1 MVVRLQIIN
10 RPYLYRISGCIIM
23 SSYHP
28 QHVSPTIPT
37 TVETF
42 GDATVT
48 TNTVPAYSGGA
59 PPARRK
65 TIQEKVKLINQGAY
79 GCVYRPNIQC
89 SGRPGKSKNFVSK
102 LQQKSTADNEVA
114 IGSTLAKI
122 PNFNYH
128 FAPIIRSCP
137 VQLSKLNPEYINAC
151 DVVKKDTTR
160 EFVLNRI
167 RFVGTETLEKYLS
180 GRIRRGYFILK
191 FFELHQYLI
200 QSVALMVEHN
210 IVHFDL
216 KENNIIY
223 DDKNHVPIIIDF
235 GMSVNT
241 TFFSGSD
248 FAKYDT
254 AFHIY
259 YEKYPPWCLDIVLCS
274 FIVQKSA
281 EKSKVGAWANKR
293 VNVDQLLQ
301 IVDFYFSG
309 NDLILTTSKIN
320 PNAVAKS
327 RSKWRQYVNTQCA
340 GKTGKQV
347 VDMIASAGWKSWDN
361 FGMTVIFLN
370 IWTKYKLARM
380 VDPTASTAYELAMVT
395 IVTSLP
401 GERLFA
407 DRTLIDLYQ
416 ITKILSKKSYL
427 PSPEY

>member
-1 MVVRLQIIN
+1 
-10 RPYLYRISGCIIM
+10 M
-23 SSYHP
+23 SSPHD
-28 QHVSPTIPT
+28 VSATSSTP
-37 TVETF
+37 
-42 GDATVT
+42 DATLGPTVS
-48 TNTVPAYSGGA
+48 TNPVSYSGGA
-59 PPARRK
+59 LARRK
-65 TIQEKVKLINQGAY
+65 NIQERVKLINQGAY

-114 IGSTLAKI
+114 IGATLSKI

-151 DVVKKDTTR
+151 DVVKKDTNR

-167 RFVGTETLEKYLS
+167 RFVGTDTLEKYLS

-191 FFELHQYLI
+191 FLELHQYLI
-200 QSVALMVEHN
+200 QSVSLMVEQN

-241 TFFSGSD
+241 TFLSGNNL
-248 FAKYDT
+248 AIYDS

-259 YEKYPPWCLDIVLCS
+259 YEKYPPWCLDIVICS
-274 FIVQKSA
+274 FIVQKSTD
-281 EKSKVGAWANKR
+281 KSKVGAWANKR

-301 IVDFYFSG
+301 IVDFYFAG
-309 NDLILTTSKIN
+309 NDLILTTANVN
-320 PNAVAKS
+320 PDAVAKS
-327 RSKWRQYVNTQCA
+327 RSKWRQYVNSQCT

-347 VDMIASAGWKSWDN
+347 VDMIAGAGWKSWDN
-361 FGMTVIFLN
+361 FGMAVIFLN
-370 IWTKYKLARM
+370 IWNKYKIAKM
-380 VDPTASTAYELAMVT
+380 VDPTVGTAYEQIIVSM
-395 IVTSLP
+395 VTSLP
-401 GERLFA
+401 GERPTV
-407 DRTLIDLYQ
+407 DRTINELYN
-416 ITKILSKKSYL
+416 ITKILSKKSYP
-427 PSPEY
+427 PSPNI

>member
-1 MVVRLQIIN
+1 
-10 RPYLYRISGCIIM
+10 M
-23 SSYHP
+23 SSND
-28 QHVSPTIPT
+28 VSEKIS
-37 TVETF
+37 TVETL
-42 GDATVT
+42 GDT
-48 TNTVPAYSGGA
+48 TVPTDPVPVHTGGA
-59 PPARRK
+59 LARRK
-65 TIQEKVKLINQGAY
+65 NIQEKVKLINQGAY

-114 IGSTLAKI
+114 IGATLAKI

-151 DVVKKDTTR
+151 DVVKKDTNR

-167 RFVGTETLEKYLS
+167 RFVGTETLEKYLA

-200 QSVALMVEHN
+200 QSVALMVEQN
-210 IVHFDL
+210 VVHFDL

-223 DDKNHVPIIIDF
+223 DDKNNVPIIIDF

-241 TFFSGSD
+241 SFLSGSGSL
-248 FAKYDT
+248 ANYDT

-281 EKSKVGAWANKR
+281 DKNKSGAWANKR
-293 VNVDQLLQ
+293 VSVDHLLQ
-301 IVDFYFSG
+301 IIDFYFAG
-309 NDLILTTSKIN
+309 NDLMITTAKLN
-320 PNAVAKS
+320 PGAIAKS
-327 RSKWRQYVNTQCA
+327 RSKWIQYVRTQCA

-347 VDMIASAGWKSWDN
+347 VDMIAGAGWKSWDN
-361 FGMTVIFLN
+361 FGMAVIFLN
-370 IWTKYKLARM
+370 IWIKYNLAKM
-380 VDPTASTAYELAMVT
+380 VDPATSTAYEQTM
-395 IVTSLP
+395 ISMVTSLP
-401 GERLFA
+401 GDRPTV
-407 DRTLIDLYQ
+407 DRTLGDLYN

-427 PSPEY
+427 PSPGA

>member
-1 MVVRLQIIN
+1 MHQ
-10 RPYLYRISGCIIM
+10 M
-23 SSYHP
+23 SSN
-28 QHVSPTIPT
+28 SPSHETNPTTETLGNANIPT
-37 TVETF
+37 NPV
-42 GDATVT
+42 
-48 TNTVPAYSGGA
+48 SGGA
-59 PPARRK
+59 LARRK
-65 TIQEKVKLINQGAY
+65 TIQDKVKLINQGAY

-89 SGRPGKSKNFVSK
+89 NGRPGKSKNFVSK
-102 LQQKSTADNEVA
+102 LQQKSSSDNEVA
-114 IGSTLAKI
+114 IGTVLAKI

-151 DVVKKDTTR
+151 DVVKKDPHR
-160 EFVLNRI
+160 EFILNRI

-200 QSVALMVEHN
+200 QSVALMVEQN

-241 TFFSGSD
+241 TFLSGSGSNANT
-248 FAKYDT
+248 FTQYDT

-274 FIVQKSA
+274 FLVQKSTD
-281 EKSKVGAWANKR
+281 KSKVGAWANKQ
-293 VNVDQLLQ
+293 VNVDQLLR
-301 IVDFYFSG
+301 IVDVYFSE
-309 NDLILTTSKIN
+309 NDLIRTTAMIN

-347 VDMIASAGWKSWDN
+347 VDMIANVGWKSWDN
-361 FGMTVIFLN
+361 FGMAVIFLN
-370 IWTKYKLARM
+370 IWTKYKLAKM
-380 VDPTASTAYELAMVT
+380 VDPTTSTAYEQAVVSL
-395 IVTSLP
+395 VTSIP
-401 GERLFA
+401 GERPTV
-407 DRTLIDLYQ
+407 DRTIDDLYK

-427 PSPEY
+427 PSPGV